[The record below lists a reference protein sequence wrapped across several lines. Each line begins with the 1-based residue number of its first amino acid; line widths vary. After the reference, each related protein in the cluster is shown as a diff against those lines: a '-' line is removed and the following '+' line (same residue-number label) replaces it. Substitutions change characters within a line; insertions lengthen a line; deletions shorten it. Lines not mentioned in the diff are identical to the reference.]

1 MRSPRSPSP
10 SGDPEFWRA
19 HVTAWTRSG
28 LSARAYAA
36 EHNLKAPTLYA
47 WRRRLRHEPST
58 RSAPRLVPI
67 TLEAPALC
75 ELVLRDGRTLRF
87 PTHVEPAALAAF
99 LRVVEAS

>member
-28 LSARAYAA
+28 LSARAYAS
-36 EHNLKAPTLYA
+36 EHDLKAPTLYA

-87 PTHVEPAALAAF
+87 PAHLDPTALAAF